1 MSIESLLSA
10 THRLSASMDA
20 LAALGAELRLRRQGT
35 PCTTE
40 MRTLLREAVHQID
53 PRAFDDITADQ
64 EMTALAIIDAFFRQA
79 ADLLDSPSRPP
90 GWSYTDPAIL
100 NGQGF
105 TSRRFVWEFA
115 RLALKRPDLA
125 AMLARPGAL
134 LDVGTG
140 AGWLAI
146 EAARTW
152 PEWRVVG
159 IDQWE
164 AALSLARDNVAASGV
179 GDRIKL
185 RVEALE
191 HLDDDDA
198 FTLAWLPGA
207 FLSPQVVTVAL
218 ERVLRALVPGGW
230 LVFGLYAPPPG
241 PGGESLNMLKVV
253 RNGGHPWASADVER
267 RLRAVGFE
275 QVEPVS
281 TPGTTLVVGRRRR
294 A

>member
-1 MSIESLLSA
+1 MSIESLMSA

-35 PCTTE
+35 SCASE

-53 PRAFDDITADQ
+53 PKAFDDITADQ

-79 ADLLDSPSRPP
+79 ADLLESPSRPP

-125 AMLARPGAL
+125 AMLARPGHCWM
-134 LDVGTG
+134 VGPARG
-140 AGWLAI
+140 GSPLKQREPGQNGGWLVSINGRRRSASR
-146 EAARTW
+146 ATMLLPA
-152 PEWRVVG
+152 VLG
-159 IDQWE
+159 IASSCGSRPSNIWTTTMRSR
-164 AALSLARDNVAASGV
+164 SLGFGR
-179 GDRIKL
+179 
-185 RVEALE
+185 
-191 HLDDDDA
+191 
-198 FTLAWLPGA
+198 A

-241 PGGESLNMLKVV
+241 PGGELSI
-253 RNGGHPWASADVER
+253 S
-267 RLRAVGFE
+267 
-275 QVEPVS
+275 
-281 TPGTTLVVGRRRR
+281 
-294 A
+294 